1 MTATTPANT
10 SDTQARATQSGA
22 TQPETTMTDIAPAA
36 PHSLGSITRIW
47 NVVRLHLVDLRTY
60 VGIPWIIVGAAFVI
74 TVIISAIITYA
85 TGSTPNSP
93 EAMEGQ
99 RYSWAV
105 LAPQWYLIVVAVQ
118 AIGMTFPFA
127 LGFSVTRRDFYLGTS
142 LLFVLISAFNAA
154 AFALLTQVEK
164 LTNGWGMGAH
174 MFNAL
179 WFGID
184 GWWVDLL
191 SYFSMQLFIFFL
203 GASVATIYMR
213 WRMPGMLVFWVS
225 LAALVLGALALIT
238 FTNSWPGVAAWFVAQ
253 GIAGFFSWLFIPTLF
268 AATCGFLVLRKATPK
283 N

>member
-1 MTATTPANT
+1 MSTATSSQT
-10 SDTQARATQSGA
+10 SAS
-22 TQPETTMTDIAPAA
+22 QPETTMTDFAPATVHA
-36 PHSLGSITRIW
+36 PGRIARIW
-47 NVVRLHLVDLRTY
+47 NVARLHLVDLRTY
-60 VGIPWIIVGAAFVI
+60 VGIPWIIVGTAFVI
-74 TVIISAIITYA
+74 TLIISVIITYS
-85 TGSTPNSP
+85 TGSDPNSP
-93 EAMEGQ
+93 TALVGQ

-142 LLFVLISAFNAA
+142 LLFVMISAFNAV
-154 AFALLTQVEK
+154 AFMLLTQIEK
-164 LTNGWGMGAH
+164 LTNGWGIGAH

-179 WFGID
+179 WFGVD

-191 SYFSMQLFIFFL
+191 TFFSMQMFIFFL

-225 LAALVLGALALIT
+225 LAVLILGAAALIT
-238 FTNSWPGVAAWFVAQ
+238 FTSSWTAVIAWFTAQ

-268 AATCGFLVLRKATPK
+268 AATCGYLTLRKATPK

>member
-1 MTATTPANT
+1 MTTATPTQT
-10 SDTQARATQSGA
+10 SAAD
-22 TQPETTMTDIAPAA
+22 PETTMTDIAPAT
-36 PHSLGSITRIW
+36 HSRGSVARIW

-60 VGIPWIIVGAAFVI
+60 VGIPWIIVATAFVI
-74 TVIISAIITYA
+74 TLIVSAIITYA
-85 TGSTPNSP
+85 TGMDPYSA
-93 EAMEGQ
+93 EALEGQ

-105 LAPQWYLIVVAVQ
+105 VAPQWYLAVVAVQ

-142 LLFVLISAFNAA
+142 LLFVLISVFNAV
-154 AFALLTQVEK
+154 AFSLLTQVEK

-179 WFGID
+179 WFGLD

-191 SYFSMQLFIFFL
+191 TFFSMQLFIFFI

-213 WRMPGMLVFWVS
+213 WRMPGMLVFWIS
-225 LAALVLGALALIT
+225 LAAVLLGVAALIT

-253 GIAGFFSWLFIPTLF
+253 GIVGFFSWLFIPTALM
-268 AATCGFLVLRKATPK
+268 AVCGFLVLRKATPK

>member
-1 MTATTPANT
+1 MTTATPTQT
-10 SDTQARATQSGA
+10 STS
-22 TQPETTMTDIAPAA
+22 PVETTMTDLAPATA
-36 PHSLGSITRIW
+36 RSQGSARRIW

-60 VGIPWIIVGAAFVI
+60 VGIPWIIVGTAFVI
-74 TVIISAIITYA
+74 TLIISAIISYA
-85 TGSTPNSP
+85 TGMDPHSP
-93 EAMEGQ
+93 ESLEGQ

-105 LAPQWYLIVVAVQ
+105 VAPQWYLAVVAVQ

-142 LLFVLISAFNAA
+142 LLFVLISAFNAV
-154 AFALLTQVEK
+154 AFALLTQIEK
-164 LTNGWGMGAH
+164 ATNGWGMGAH

-238 FTNSWPGVAAWFVAQ
+238 FTNSWPAVAGWFVAQ
-253 GIAGFFSWLFIPTLF
+253 GIAGFFSWLFILTLF